1 VRFHNETKHLKSK
14 IILYLDSLSIGDT
27 LDIRGPVG
35 EFEYD
40 HDGKFFIDGELSYA
54 TKLNMVA
61 GGTGITPVM
70 QIASEILRDPED
82 RTKIFLIFSCREE
95 NDLR

>member
-1 VRFHNETKHLKSK
+1 
-14 IILYLDSLSIGDT
+14 
-27 LDIRGPVG
+27 
-35 EFEYD
+35 
-40 HDGKFFIDGELSYA
+40 
-54 TKLNMVA
+54 MVA